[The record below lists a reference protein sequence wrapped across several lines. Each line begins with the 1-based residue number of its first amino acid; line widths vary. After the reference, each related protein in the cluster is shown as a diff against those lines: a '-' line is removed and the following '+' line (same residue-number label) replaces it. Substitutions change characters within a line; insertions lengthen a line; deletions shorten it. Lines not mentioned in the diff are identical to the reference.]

1 MQQIEWKN
9 FRHPEFLKSLNLSM
23 NDLKFLRLFYNQKNS
38 DFEGLND
45 HLKAQTLHQ
54 QKVEING

>member
-1 MQQIEWKN
+1 MEQIEWKN

-23 NDLKFLRLFYNQKNS
+23 SDLKFLRLFYNQKDLEFAELS
-38 DFEGLND
+38 E
-45 HLKAQTLHQ
+45 HLKPQTIHH